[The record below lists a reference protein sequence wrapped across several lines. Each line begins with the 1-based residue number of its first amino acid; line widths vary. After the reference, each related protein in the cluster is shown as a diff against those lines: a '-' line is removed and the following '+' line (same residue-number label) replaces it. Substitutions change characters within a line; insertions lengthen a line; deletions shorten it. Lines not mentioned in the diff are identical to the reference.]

1 MLCLCDRGA
10 DYEAQTIT
18 GMRSLHYAAMN
29 GHISTVKEL
38 IEVRNA
44 DIKESDDRGWAAL
57 RLARQESKDSTAT
70 YLVSRDGVDDI
81 LVEEFDEVNDDN

>member
-29 GHISTVKEL
+29 GHISIVKSSL
-38 IEVRNA
+38 KYGMQTSKRVMIE
-44 DIKESDDRGWAAL
+44 GG
-57 RLARQESKDSTAT
+57 QH
-70 YLVSRDGVDDI
+70 
-81 LVEEFDEVNDDN
+81 

>member
-1 MLCLCDRGA
+1 
-10 DYEAQTIT
+10 
-18 GMRSLHYAAMN
+18 MRSLHDAAMN
-29 GHISTVKEL
+29 GHISIVKEL

-57 RLARQESKDSTAT
+57 RLARQESEDSIAT

-81 LVEEFDEVNDDN
+81 LVEEFDEVDDDN